1 MGLPCGKGNP
11 SIPPIL
17 IAKMGKGQEID
28 VLCKAY
34 KVIFWPFCVFLGC
47 RGDAKGCHYRV
58 LLSIMPNGLPYQ
70 L

>member
-1 MGLPCGKGNP
+1 MGQPIGKGNP
-11 SIPPIL
+11 TVPPIL

-34 KVIFWPFCVFLGC
+34 KVILPLHRVFLRC
-47 RGDAKGCHYRV
+47 NT
-58 LLSIMPNGLPYQ
+58 NGLP